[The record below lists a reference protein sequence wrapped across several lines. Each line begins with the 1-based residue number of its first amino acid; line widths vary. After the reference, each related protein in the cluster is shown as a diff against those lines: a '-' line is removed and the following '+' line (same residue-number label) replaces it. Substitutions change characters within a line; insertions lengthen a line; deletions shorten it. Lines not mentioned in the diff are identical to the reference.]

1 MASVPD
7 TRVEVRI
14 ACVHREV
21 HQDHHGDDHEIDA
34 LDDGIVTLVD
44 GVEEKA
50 PHAGQP
56 EDRLEDHRAP
66 EDLRDLD
73 AEDGDDRDER
83 VLEAVLEHDG
93 ALAHPLGPDR
103 KSTRLN
109 SSHDQISYAVF
120 CL

>member
-56 EDRLEDHRAP
+56 KIVSKITVPPRICAIWMPRTVMTVMSEFLRLCLSTTALSRTP
-66 EDLRDLD
+66 
-73 AEDGDDRDER
+73 
-83 VLEAVLEHDG
+83 
-93 ALAHPLGPDR
+93 LAH
-103 KSTRLN
+103 
-109 SSHDQISYAVF
+109 AVRT
-120 CL
+120 